1 MGETKR
7 TDTIRI
13 AFFSVPGI
21 LLEPLPRFA
30 RQLGVELMGVPITT
44 ENFAERC
51 RAVVAGGVA
60 AVLVR
65 PAQYSQALELH
76 LPVPVVN

>member
-13 AFFSVPGI
+13 AFFSVP
-21 LLEPLPRFA
+21 
-30 RQLGVELMGVPITT
+30 GVELMGVPITT

-60 AVLVR
+60 AVLVW
-65 PAQYSQALELH
+65 PA
-76 LPVPVVN
+76 